1 MALAWDGGLNKQG
14 ELYIDRIFKQAL
26 ATFAVARTL
35 NGLISVA
42 QGTTL
47 AVEPAGIGA
56 DFAFGEILD
65 PINDLIEQFSWIM
78 LASTTSLGIQKL
90 LLEITGWW
98 GIRVL
103 LLSSVLLFVVCLWLP
118 ARFPWKGAPWVN
130 QLLLLAL
137 LLNLAVPVVAALS
150 NQVFEGFIKE
160 KQQISISAL
169 ESESEEFR
177 QIEQSLPSKESEIEE
192 RSWHEEISA
201 LIGEVQDSLNF
212 RIKIQQLKVKSEKIA
227 EHIIALIVVFVL
239 QTIVLPL
246 TLFWLLLRFIGRI
259 GR

>member
-1 MALAWDGGLNKQG
+1 MALAWNGELNKQG

-78 LASTTSLGIQKL
+78 LVSTTSLGIQKL

-98 GIRVL
+98 GMRVFL
-103 LLSSVLLFVVCLWLP
+103 LGSVLLFVVCLWLP
-118 ARFPWKGAPWVN
+118 ARFPWKGA
-130 QLLLLAL
+130 
-137 LLNLAVPVVAALS
+137 
-150 NQVFEGFIKE
+150 F
-160 KQQISISAL
+160 
-169 ESESEEFR
+169 
-177 QIEQSLPSKESEIEE
+177 
-192 RSWHEEISA
+192 
-201 LIGEVQDSLNF
+201 
-212 RIKIQQLKVKSEKIA
+212 
-227 EHIIALIVVFVL
+227 
-239 QTIVLPL
+239 
-246 TLFWLLLRFIGRI
+246 
-259 GR
+259 